1 VAPAPRAGNATA
13 ASAASASAAVRRTRR
28 REEAGSR
35 GPEADRGDNGVLWMI
50 CERSGFVECVA
61 RIGVA
66 LAFLTREYTE
76 PCRR

>member
-1 VAPAPRAGNATA
+1 
-13 ASAASASAAVRRTRR
+13 
-28 REEAGSR
+28 
-35 GPEADRGDNGVLWMI
+35 MI